1 MMYQTKEMLCLLYHE
16 ARKNVLSGR
25 YPFTQDECDNLAG
38 LQILITAKE
47 QELELRVAE
56 PVEDSPEYFRYAHH

>member
-1 MMYQTKEMLCLLYHE
+1 MLSLLYHE

-47 QELELRVAE
+47 EVRMAE
-56 PVEDSPEYFRYAHH
+56 PVEDSPEYFRYVHR